1 MKSLFKP
8 VMALALA
15 AATVTATMATSTN
28 DAEALTKR
36 GRNALIIA
44 GFGAAF
50 LGAAAAASANSGPR
64 YRDRQIQANGGYEDD
79 YRRYPRHTGS
89 VRYVDADDYEYSRPR
104 CRVRYVRRVDDLGYR
119 YHQKVRVCR

>member
-1 MKSLFKP
+1 MKTIFKP

-15 AATVTATMATSTN
+15 AATVTATMATTTN

-50 LGAAAAASANSGPR
+50 LGLSAAAAANSGPR
-64 YRDRQIQANGGYEDD
+64 TYGRNVYEDD
-79 YRRYPRHTGS
+79 GYYRQPRHTGS
-89 VRYVDADDYEYSRPR
+89 VRYVYEDDVEYARPR
-104 CRVRYVRRVDDLGYR
+104 CRVRYVRRTDDLGYR